1 MSLDFDDAMRLGIVC
16 NTRFPEPT
24 EFEMQSAFAECAR
37 QINEA
42 NRKPLI
48 NPWNGYD
55 RSRDVVRSRRECM
68 NLIRRVYLM
77 RGLPQAELDR
87 IEATINNDT
96 EQL

>member
-1 MSLDFDDAMRLGIVC
+1 MSLDFDESMRLGIVC
-16 NTRFPEPT
+16 KTTFPEPT
-24 EFEMQSAFAECAR
+24 EFEMQSAFTECVR

-42 NRKPLI
+42 NSKPLI

-77 RGLPQAELDR
+77 RGLPETELDR
-87 IEATINNDT
+87 IEATINNGT